1 MDMIG
6 HQAPGVNLYAVDVLE
21 VGQGLGLALEVTG
34 LDENHLPVM
43 PTLDDVV
50 GVIRQDGSSNPGHGD
65 PPVNSMHYD
74 ERLHLQPWKINL
86 SPFS

>member
-6 HQAPGVNLYAVDVLE
+6 HQAPGLDLYAVDVLE
-21 VGQGLGLALEVTG
+21 VGQGLEVALEVAG
-34 LDENHLPVM
+34 FDENHLPVM

-65 PPVNSMHYD
+65 PPVNSRRYA
-74 ERLHLQPWKINL
+74 ERLHLPPGK
-86 SPFS
+86 